1 MDPVEE
7 GRLVEKVETMTKKL
21 EELEDEIQ
29 SLVTRVEFTP
39 VKLIAYGMV
48 GMILS
53 TVVAQL
59 LTLVIAKW

>member
-7 GRLVEKVETMTKKL
+7 GRLVEKVETMTKNL
-21 EELEDEIQ
+21 EELEGEIQ
-29 SLVTRVEFTP
+29 LLVTRVEFTP

-59 LTLVIAKW
+59 LTLVIAKG

>member
-7 GRLVEKVETMTKKL
+7 GRIVEKVETMTKKL

-59 LTLVIAKW
+59 LTLVIAKG

>member
-59 LTLVIAKW
+59 LTLVIAKG

>member
-7 GRLVEKVETMTKKL
+7 GRLVEKVETMTKRL
-21 EELEDEIQ
+21 EELEDDIQ

-53 TVVAQL
+53 RVVAKL

>member
-48 GMILS
+48 SMILC

-59 LTLVIAKW
+59 LTLVIAKG

>member
-21 EELEDEIQ
+21 EELEDEIR

-59 LTLVIAKW
+59 LTLVIAKG

>member
-59 LTLVIAKW
+59 LTLVIAKV

>member
-21 EELEDEIQ
+21 EELEGEIQ

-59 LTLVIAKW
+59 LTLVIAKG

>member
-7 GRLVEKVETMTKKL
+7 GRLVEKVETMTKNL
-21 EELEDEIQ
+21 EELEGEIQ
-29 SLVTRVEFTP
+29 LLVTRVEFTP